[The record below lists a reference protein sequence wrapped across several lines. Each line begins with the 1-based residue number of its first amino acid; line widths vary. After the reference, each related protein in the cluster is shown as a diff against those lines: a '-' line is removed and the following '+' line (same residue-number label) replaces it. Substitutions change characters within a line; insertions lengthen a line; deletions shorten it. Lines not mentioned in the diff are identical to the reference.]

1 MANKEAMLDKIARN
15 LKQRGL
21 AESKVVR
28 TASGVE
34 VEKAGGDKLTISY
47 VDKSVQS
54 PMGGVSPASSPY
66 LGIGVAAPGSLK
78 IKGALAEIS
87 ITAIFD
93 TSEAL
98 QVMAECSGF
107 GNDVIVESG
116 AVTNDQLAR
125 IRGTAENI
133 GMGS

>member
-21 AESKVVR
+21 SEAAVVR
-28 TASGVE
+28 TASGVS
-34 VEKAGGDKLTISY
+34 VTKTGGDVLTVSY

-78 IKGALAEIS
+78 IKGAAAETTLA
-87 ITAIFD
+87 AILD
-93 TSEAL
+93 TTEAAQL
-98 QVMAECSGF
+98 LAECSGY
-107 GNDVIVESG
+107 GNDVVIESG
-116 AVTNDQLAR
+116 ASTTELVR
-125 IRGTAENI
+125 IRGVAEAQ

>member
-28 TASGVE
+28 LASSIE
-34 VEKAGGDKLTISY
+34 VEKTGGDKLTISY

-78 IKGALAEIS
+78 LKGAAAENTIAA
-87 ITAIFD
+87 IVDTA
-93 TSEAL
+93 EAL
-98 QVMAECSGF
+98 QVLAELAGF
-107 GNDVIVESG
+107 GNDIIVEAGGS
-116 AVTNDQLAR
+116 TTELAR
-125 IRGTAENI
+125 LRGTEHSL
-133 GMGS
+133 GMGM

>member
-34 VEKAGGDKLTISY
+34 VEKTGGDKLTISY
-47 VDKSVQS
+47 VDKAVQS
-54 PMGGVSPASSPY
+54 PMGGVSPASAPY

-78 IKGALAEIS
+78 VKGAAAENTIA
-87 ITAIFD
+87 AIID
-93 TSEAL
+93 TVEAL
-98 QVMAECSGF
+98 QVMHELAGYA
-107 GNDVIVESG
+107 NDVIVEAGGS
-116 AVTNDQLAR
+116 TTELAR
-125 IRGTAENI
+125 IRGTEHSL

>member
-21 AESKVVR
+21 SEAAVVR
-28 TASGVE
+28 TASGVS
-34 VEKAGGDKLTISY
+34 VTKNGGDVLTVSY

-78 IKGALAEIS
+78 IKGSAAETTLA
-87 ITAIFD
+87 AIFD
-93 TSEAL
+93 TTEAVQL
-98 QVMAECSGF
+98 LAECSGY
-107 GNDVIVESG
+107 GNDIVVERG
-116 AVTNDQLAR
+116 DNTTELVR
-125 IRGTAENI
+125 IRGSAENI

>member
-21 AESKVVR
+21 SEAAVVR
-28 TASGVE
+28 SATGVS
-34 VEKAGGDKLTISY
+34 VTKTGGDVLTISY

-54 PMGGVSPASSPY
+54 PMGGVNPATSPY

-78 IKGALAEIS
+78 VKGAAAESTI
-87 ITAIFD
+87 AAVLD
-93 TSEAL
+93 TVEAL
-98 QVMAECSGF
+98 EVMAVLTSF
-107 GNDVIVESG
+107 ANDVIVESG
-116 AVTNDQLAR
+116 ASPAQLAR
-125 IRGTAENI
+125 IRGIADAI